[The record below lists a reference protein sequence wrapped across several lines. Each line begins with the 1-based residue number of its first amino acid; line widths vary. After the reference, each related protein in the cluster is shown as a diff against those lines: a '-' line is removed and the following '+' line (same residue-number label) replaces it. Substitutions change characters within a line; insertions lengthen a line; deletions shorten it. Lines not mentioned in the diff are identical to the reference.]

1 MRRVSNAITIGF
13 TGLAAFQAALAA
25 GAPLG
30 DAAWGGA
37 HATLPTSERIG
48 SALAVGVYVVGIV
61 VTRGRAAGM
70 LDRRYRWGAW
80 MAVAILGLSA
90 VANFASDSP
99 WENYILAPIGI
110 VLGALCF
117 VVARAPN
124 DTSARRSLASPTTRR
139 PHLPA

>member
-48 SALAVGVYVVGIV
+48 SAVAVGVYVVGIV
-61 VTRGRAAGM
+61 VIRGRAAGK
-70 LDRRYRWGAW
+70 LERYRWGAW
-80 MAVAILGLSA
+80 MAVTILGLSGRQ
-90 VANFASDSP
+90 
-99 WENYILAPIGI
+99 LR
-110 VLGALCF
+110 LG
-117 VVARAPN
+117 
-124 DTSARRSLASPTTRR
+124 
-139 PHLPA
+139 